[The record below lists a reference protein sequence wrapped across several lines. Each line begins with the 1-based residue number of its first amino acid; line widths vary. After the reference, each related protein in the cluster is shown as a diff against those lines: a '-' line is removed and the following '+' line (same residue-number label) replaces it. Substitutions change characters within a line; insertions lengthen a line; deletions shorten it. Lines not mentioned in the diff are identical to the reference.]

1 MSYSTRLTTTQS
13 HLPAHTALLISDPL
27 DILYLTGFIC
37 LTPQEREAYVLVTQN
52 TSYLF
57 LSAFSAPVNVSGL
70 QVVIGGIE
78 RQLSA
83 QLVNISQQQQVSTIS
98 VDGNSLRY
106 NEFQFLHS
114 LLPSSITI
122 TSSKESP
129 LTQQKMIKD
138 AVEIENLTKA
148 NAITHQVLIN
158 LPELLKAGM
167 TELDVQ
173 ELIESGMRSK
183 GVKEFAFPTIVCF
196 GAATALPH
204 HQPEDTQLT
213 QNMAV
218 LIDCGAKW
226 NGYCAD
232 VTRSFWF
239 GDTPDPKYTQIET
252 IVKEAYEKTMDA
264 LKSRSKQIESSHNP
278 QSSFQQHNHPPCP
291 AVASCE
297 GGTTQPLQVDRL
309 QSQTPTKQPSN
320 PPRRRA
326 GPPAG
331 EVGPTTQQLQ
341 ASQLDLTARD
351 YINASGFGQYFI
363 HTTGHGVGLYIHES
377 PSLNQRNDTVLQA
390 GMVITIE
397 PGIYLPDQFGYRF
410 ENSVLITTDGVSELL

>member
-13 HLPAHTALLISDPL
+13 NLHAHTALLISDPL

-57 LSAFSAPVNVSGL
+57 LSAFSAPVNVSSL
-70 QVVIGGIE
+70 QVIIGGIE

-122 TSSKESP
+122 TSTKESP

-138 AVEIENLTKA
+138 DFEIAAITKA
-148 NAITHQVLIN
+148 NAITHQVLNN
-158 LPELLKAGM
+158 LPGQLKAGM

-252 IVKEAYEKTMDA
+252 IVKEAYEKTMNV
-264 LKSRSKQIESSHNP
+264 LKSCSKQIESSHNP
-278 QSSFQQHNHPPCP
+278 QSSFQQPNN
-291 AVASCE
+291 
-297 GGTTQPLQVDRL
+297 TNTQPLQAAWQ

-320 PPRRRA
+320 Q
-326 GPPAG
+326 
-331 EVGPTTQQLQ
+331 TTLQLT
-341 ASQLDLTARD
+341 AAQLDLAARD

-377 PSLNQRNDTVLQA
+377 PSLNQRNDTTLQA

-410 ENSVLITTDGVSELL
+410 ENSVLVAEDGAKELLGASLQ